1 MPTQKQQQ
9 EVKLKGAWG
18 FLSFPAKLFA
28 PAISKWI
35 IPGIGISIGIYVAC
49 EGIAKIISAVGGIM
63 K

>member
-1 MPTQKQQQ
+1 MPARQQQ

-35 IPGIGISIGIYVAC
+35 IPAIGISSGIWVAC
-49 EGIAKIISAVGGIM
+49 EGAAKIISALGGLM